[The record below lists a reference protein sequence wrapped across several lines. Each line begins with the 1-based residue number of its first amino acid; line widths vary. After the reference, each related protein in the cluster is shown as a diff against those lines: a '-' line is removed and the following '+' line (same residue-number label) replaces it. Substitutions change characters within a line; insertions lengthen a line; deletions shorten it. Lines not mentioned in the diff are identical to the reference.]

1 MACINEG
8 GIIGRLSI
16 FIRRNDTGA
25 INNPDNGMENNHQP
39 NNSDIRQAW
48 AEDSA
53 VSPEQNP
60 NINHQF
66 TPPDRNAKNMSAD
79 EQKKKKSE
87 LEASIEELTDKLLD
101 IKVNFM
107 TINEISQDIKIN
119 YDAVQDSMYEL
130 LYCL

>member
-1 MACINEG
+1 MAGNPH
-8 GIIGRLSI
+8 
-16 FIRRNDTGA
+16 NDTGA

-66 TPPDRNAKNMSAD
+66 TPPDRNAKNMSPG
-79 EQKKKKSE
+79 QFSE
-87 LEASIEELTDKLLD
+87 PATDIPTPYSRNVWILL
-101 IKVNFM
+101 
-107 TINEISQDIKIN
+107 
-119 YDAVQDSMYEL
+119 AVSGIVL
-130 LYCL
+130 LGGLLVAFKFKRS